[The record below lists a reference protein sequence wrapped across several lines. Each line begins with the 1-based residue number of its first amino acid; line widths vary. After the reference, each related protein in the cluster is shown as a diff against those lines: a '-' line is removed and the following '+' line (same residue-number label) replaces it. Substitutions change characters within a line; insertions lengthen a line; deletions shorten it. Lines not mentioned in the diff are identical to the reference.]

1 MEKKKLFLFYIF
13 WILFYQ
19 LHSQS
24 SSAPE
29 LSANESQFYC
39 PRTEQP
45 IVNNFTIQNNG
56 ENSAKAIY
64 IQISSGY
71 ERNRDQLI
79 FKGDAN
85 KINSSWSISE
95 AKLTLT
101 GIGGVDVPY
110 LDLVEAVKS
119 VSFYSSSPNPT
130 NNKSISISLGN
141 ANYLPST
148 GHYYQFISD
157 LNITW
162 TEAKAAAENKN
173 YYGIKGY
180 LVTIMSSDESKLAG
194 ELSAGT
200 GWIGGTDEE
209 EEGVWKWASGPE
221 KGTVF
226 WSGNING
233 STSNFA
239 YWNNDEPNNCCQGED
254 YAHITDNSIGISGSW
269 NDLPNQ
275 TQSSGAYQA
284 KGYLVEYGGM
294 PGDPIL
300 KISTSTKL
308 IMPRIE
314 QIENIPACEG
324 DLINM

>member
-1 MEKKKLFLFYIF
+1 MEEKKNLFLFYIF

-148 GHYYQFISD
+148 GHYYQFI
-157 LNITW
+157 
-162 TEAKAAAENKN
+162 
-173 YYGIKGY
+173 
-180 LVTIMSSDESKLAG
+180 
-194 ELSAGT
+194 
-200 GWIGGTDEE
+200 
-209 EEGVWKWASGPE
+209 
-221 KGTVF
+221 
-226 WSGNING
+226 
-233 STSNFA
+233 
-239 YWNNDEPNNCCQGED
+239 
-254 YAHITDNSIGISGSW
+254 
-269 NDLPNQ
+269 
-275 TQSSGAYQA
+275 
-284 KGYLVEYGGM
+284 
-294 PGDPIL
+294 
-300 KISTSTKL
+300 
-308 IMPRIE
+308 
-314 QIENIPACEG
+314 
-324 DLINM
+324 

>member
-130 NNKSISISLGN
+130 NNKSISI
-141 ANYLPST
+141 YL
-148 GHYYQFISD
+148 Y
-157 LNITW
+157 
-162 TEAKAAAENKN
+162 
-173 YYGIKGY
+173 IK
-180 LVTIMSSDESKLAG
+180 K
-194 ELSAGT
+194 
-200 GWIGGTDEE
+200 
-209 EEGVWKWASGPE
+209 
-221 KGTVF
+221 
-226 WSGNING
+226 
-233 STSNFA
+233 
-239 YWNNDEPNNCCQGED
+239 
-254 YAHITDNSIGISGSW
+254 
-269 NDLPNQ
+269 
-275 TQSSGAYQA
+275 
-284 KGYLVEYGGM
+284 
-294 PGDPIL
+294 
-300 KISTSTKL
+300 
-308 IMPRIE
+308 
-314 QIENIPACEG
+314 
-324 DLINM
+324 